1 MSESLFPLTELREQA
16 SRGGRAIDGG
26 AAFTPVRDD
35 VLLALIEV
43 AEAAREVI
51 DKSADEEG
59 VEWIGLLPSGQQRL
73 WNALVAARLAE

>member
-1 MSESLFPLTELREQA
+1 MIVLADLKADA

-26 AAFTPVRDD
+26 AAFTPVRDN

-51 DKSADEEG
+51 HKSEDEDG
-59 VEWIGLLPSGQQRL
+59 VEWISLLPGGQQRL
-73 WNALVAARLAE
+73 WKALVAAGLAE